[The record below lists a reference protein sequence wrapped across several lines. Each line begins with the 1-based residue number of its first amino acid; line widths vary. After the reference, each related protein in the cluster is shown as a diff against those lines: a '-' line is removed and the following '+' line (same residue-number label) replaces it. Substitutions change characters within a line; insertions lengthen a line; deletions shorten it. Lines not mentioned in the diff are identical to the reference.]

1 MKNNNWLCNLNST
14 KTQWLLR
21 ISADRKMF
29 SVFSVIKGFL
39 SICSQINRKPE
50 ALLSSEINT
59 TVMQHL
65 KLGSKNLCHL
75 IGSSIWEV
83 NRHFVLPLE
92 NETDKTICNEYFL
105 PIAIKIKNYKTNLEH
120 YRGKKKYLFLW
131 YNTEKVLERVE

>member
-14 KTQWLLR
+14 KTQWLLI

-29 SVFSVIKGFL
+29 SIFSVIEGFL
-39 SICSQINRKPE
+39 SICSQINKKPDN
-50 ALLSSEINT
+50 LLSSESNT
-59 TVMQHL
+59 TVIQHL
-65 KLGSKNLCHL
+65 KLGSKNLCYL
-75 IGSSIWEV
+75 IDSKIWEV